1 MLTLQFT
8 VGSMGALLC
17 SLRSGQRAGSEMASS
32 LPLRIRVRLPA
43 RPTQKQPPRTEI
55 PPFLDGKYS
64 LGGFGVGDQAP
75 PPKTGSAERA
85 DSCWRRSAAL
95 MGLRLWPTRLWAV
108 LAVLL
113 LVRSKFWL
121 PLPTGSTLLPGPWS
135 GENRLQRGLYR
146 WKVRS
151 LALSPKV
158 VLAAG
163 WRA

>member
-1 MLTLQFT
+1 
-8 VGSMGALLC
+8 
-17 SLRSGQRAGSEMASS
+17 MASS

-43 RPTQKQPPRTEI
+43 RLTQKQPPRTEI
-55 PPFLDGKYS
+55 PPFLDGEYS

-85 DSCWRRSAAL
+85 DSCGRRGAAL
-95 MGLRLWPTRLWAV
+95 MGLRLWRPRWGRHASGPSC
-108 LAVLL
+108 
-113 LVRSKFWL
+113 RFYFWL
-121 PLPTGSTLLPGPWS
+121 PLPTGSTLRNPGAS
-135 GENRLQRGLYR
+135 ISQNAGENRFQPVLYR
-146 WKVRS
+146 WKDRS